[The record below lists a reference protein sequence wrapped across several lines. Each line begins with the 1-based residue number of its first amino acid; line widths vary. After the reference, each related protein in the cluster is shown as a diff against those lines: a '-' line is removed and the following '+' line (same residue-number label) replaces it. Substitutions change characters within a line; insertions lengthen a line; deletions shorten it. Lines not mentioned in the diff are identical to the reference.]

1 MINIDKNG
9 DNVYGVDDGGDDI
22 NICVDDDSR
31 DDNDE
36 DFGDDDDNDSNK
48 CPDISL

>member
-9 DNVYGVDDGGDDI
+9 DNVYGVGDGGDDI

-31 DDNDE
+31 DDNDG
-36 DFGDDDDNDSNK
+36 DFCGEDDNDANK
-48 CPDISL
+48 YPDISL